1 MDRYFPLFIKSGDV
15 RFLVVGGGKIALRR
29 VNTLLKFDFS
39 IRIVSPSLCTG
50 LEKLAGS
57 GKIEY
62 IKDIYRKEY
71 LSGCQLATACTDRR
85 DVNREAGRD
94 CREAGIPVSVC
105 DCRDECTFY
114 FPAIAACDDVVC
126 GIAGGEDHGKT
137 RRIASEIREI
147 VEVEK

>member
-1 MDRYFPLFIKSGDV
+1 M
-15 RFLVVGGGKIALRR
+15 
-29 VNTLLKFDFS
+29 KFDFS

-71 LSGCQLATACTDRR
+71 LSGCQLATACTDSR

-105 DCRDECTFY
+105 DCRNECTFY
-114 FPAIAACDDVVC
+114 FPAIAADGDVVC